1 MTTPEQYAA
10 LQARYKS
17 VEDIDAEFGMELDM
31 AGDPLILDFEAGGVS
46 PEIRKAD
53 KERRLLTMIDGDNG
67 ETLFVVGFAR
77 VNRIAHYATE
87 KPMPEELYTSRLC
100 VEA

>member
-1 MTTPEQYAA
+1 
-10 LQARYKS
+10 
-17 VEDIDAEFGMELDM
+17 
-31 AGDPLILDFEAGGVS
+31 
-46 PEIRKAD
+46 
-53 KERRLLTMIDGDNG
+53 MIDGDEG